1 MVIQMYRI
9 ACDIVFFITEKVKEW
24 EEAKEQ
30 KWEKILLEKKER
42 KQERNDVWEIM
53 KEIVKRMEIKN
64 RLTKDVLHEKA
75 KWRAKIIEKDV
86 GGKRTM
92 KSQSCIE

>member
-1 MVIQMYRI
+1 
-9 ACDIVFFITEKVKEW
+9 
-24 EEAKEQ
+24 
-30 KWEKILLEKKER
+30 
-42 KQERNDVWEIM
+42 M